1 MATRERSE
9 TTEEFEARL
18 QKQQAEVDAGVY
30 DDVLGDHIRYL
41 ERQLPDGYILDD
53 TSRIVRLDPSLP
65 EHVYVTS
72 EINGV
77 PSGLVRVPAF

>member
-1 MATRERSE
+1 MTARERSE

-18 QKQQAEVDAGVY
+18 QRQQEEVEAGAY
-30 DDVLGDHIRYL
+30 DDVLADHIRYL
-41 ERQLPDGYILDD
+41 ENQLPDGYILDE

-65 EHVYVTS
+65 DHVYVIS

-77 PSGLVRVPAF
+77 PSGRVRIPAF

>member
-1 MATRERSE
+1 MTTRERSE

-18 QKQQAEVDAGVY
+18 QRQQEEVGAGTY
-30 DDVLGDHIRYL
+30 DDVLADHIRYL
-41 ERQLPDGYILDD
+41 ESQLPDGYILDD

-65 EHVYVTS
+65 DHVYVTS

-77 PSGLVRVPAF
+77 PSGRVRIPAF